1 MEFSAL
7 ILKLIKFCVVGFS
20 GMIVD
25 FGLTWLCKE
34 KLKFNKYISNSIGFI
49 VAATNN
55 YIWNRLWTFG
65 SVSQEISREYLSF
78 ILISAV
84 GLLLNNLFIYLF
96 NDRLKWNF
104 YLSKVFAIGLVT
116 LWNFFLNYFVTFGA

>member
-1 MEFSAL
+1 MGFSTL

>member
-34 KLKFNKYISNSIGFI
+34 KLKFNKYVSNSIGFI

>member
-1 MEFSAL
+1 MEFSTL

>member
-1 MEFSAL
+1 MEFSVL

-49 VAATNN
+49 IAATNN

-78 ILISAV
+78 ILISAI

-116 LWNFFLNYFVTFGA
+116 LWNFFLNYFVTFGS